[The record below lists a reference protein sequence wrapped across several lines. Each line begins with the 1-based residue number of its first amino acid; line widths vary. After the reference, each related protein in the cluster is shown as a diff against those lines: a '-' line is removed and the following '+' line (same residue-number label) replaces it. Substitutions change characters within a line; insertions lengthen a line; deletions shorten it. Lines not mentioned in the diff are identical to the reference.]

1 MLLDPSLLTQVIP
14 GCHALH
20 LVGANAYYADVS
32 LGAGPVRGRFDAH
45 VRLCDL
51 APPHAATLQGRVI
64 GSLGVAS
71 GTGHIRLTQIPEGT
85 RADYDYEIV
94 VSGQVAAIGG
104 RMLDGAARAV
114 ISLFFRQMIA
124 AAGGV
129 PTRVSWWRRL
139 LPKN

>member
-1 MLLDPSLLTQVIP
+1 
-14 GCHALH
+14 
-20 LVGANAYYADVS
+20 
-32 LGAGPVRGRFDAH
+32 
-45 VRLCDL
+45 
-51 APPHAATLQGRVI
+51 
-64 GSLGVAS
+64 
-71 GTGHIRLTQIPEGT
+71 LTQIPEGT